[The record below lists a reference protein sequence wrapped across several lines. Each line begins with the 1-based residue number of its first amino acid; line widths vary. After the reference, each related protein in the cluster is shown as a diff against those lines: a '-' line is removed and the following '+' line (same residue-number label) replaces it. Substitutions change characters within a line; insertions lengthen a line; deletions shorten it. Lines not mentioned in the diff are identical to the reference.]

1 MRDRQSSRGAGRAR
15 FLRAGFLPVV
25 ALALTA
31 LFAAGAA
38 LAQNYR
44 FNAIEVEG
52 NLRIETSTILTY
64 VAIEPGDEVSPDILN
79 NAYQRVLASGL
90 FESVSVEPAGS
101 RLVVRVAE
109 FPTINR
115 VAFEGNS
122 RIKDDALEKLARSK
136 PRQVFNPG
144 TAEADV
150 ALIAEAYE
158 KNGRIAARVTPKII
172 RRSENRVDLIFEIF
186 EGKGIEIQRVG
197 FVGNRAYS
205 DRRLRRVVESKQAGL
220 LRAVVARDTYA
231 EDRLD
236 LDRQVLTEFYQ
247 SRGYVDFRV
256 TGTSADLTR
265 NRDGYFVTF
274 NIEEGQRFEFGEITT
289 RSAIAGVDPE
299 IYQDALKIKTG
310 AVYSPALVRRS
321 VERMERLGLQEG
333 VDFLR
338 VEPLVTRNERDLTL
352 DLEFVL
358 RRGQR
363 QFIERIDIKGNT
375 TTLDRVIRRQF
386 DTVEGDPFNA
396 RAIQRANRRIQ
407 GLRYFSGVGVDART
421 GSRPELVVVDVNVTE
436 TTTGSLT
443 LGGSFSSDGGLGFN
457 SSFSERNFLGR
468 GQGLNAKVD
477 LKSDRATYSFD
488 FLRTRL
494 SGKGRVVR
502 ALHQPRRNRRRQQP
516 LRHRRRSPSARGLA
530 SPQPRTRVCRCSCG
544 PPTARCSTT
553 TGISSTLR
561 SEVALGKLFALSAG
575 GSIVYDNRSSGLN
588 PNAGVRLEA
597 RGEYAGLA
605 GDQDYFKASVRLA
618 AQTRI
623 LQEEVIL
630 RSTFEAG
637 GDHLPQRHPEP
648 APPTATPERSSR
660 GFNANGIGPGR
671 VRREARRQQVRLVEA
686 RGGIPARASR
696 RVRHLG
702 RSLLRHRVDMGRRHH
717 RTGDLD
723 RVRGKT
729 RDRLLAV
736 LELAL
741 RSAADGFLPPACI
754 RVHRLHSRVRPHRKD
769 GVLIMRAALRFGVVA
784 LAIALAPA
792 SARPQPSAGGVVA
805 MNLEQVFNQNNAG
818 ASACA
823 PITPSRSRAWRRATT
838 TSGFC
843 WKPRRRGWRCCAAT
857 CRPTNS
863 ASSRIP
869 STPKSGESGP
879 PGPGAQKPLERSWGE
894 AQLAFLRAVQ
904 GVLGQM
910 LTEMGR
916 RRAARQQRAASGDE

>member
-64 VAIEPGDEVSPDILN
+64 VAIEPGDEVSPDMLN

-289 RSAIAGVDPE
+289 RSAISGVDPE

-321 VERMERLGLQEG
+321 VDRMERLGLQEG

-488 FLRTRL
+488 FSEPAFLGRDVSFGLSTSLAETDAANSRYDTETLAISPRLGFAAAEDTRL
-494 SGKGRVVR
+494 SVFMR
-502 ALHQPRRNRRRQQP
+502 AAN
-516 LRHRRRSPSARGLA
+516 SEMFNY
-530 SPQPRTRVCRCSCG
+530 
-544 PPTARCSTT
+544 

-561 SEVALGKLFALSAG
+561 SEVALGKLFTLSAG

-605 GDQDYFKASVRLA
+605 GDQDYFKTSVRLA
-618 AQTRI
+618 AQTRV

-637 GDHLPQRHPEP
+637 EITFLNDTLSRAADRYTGKII
-648 APPTATPERSSR
+648 R
-660 GFNANGIGPGR
+660 GFNANGIGPVEFGEKLGGNKFASLKFEAEFPLGLPDEFGISGGVYYDIGSIWDVDTIER
-671 VRREARRQQVRLVEA
+671 ATSTEFEARRVIGYSLFWNSPFGPLRMDF
-686 RGGIPARASR
+686 SR
-696 RVRHLG
+696 PLAYESTDSIREF
-702 RSLLRHRVDMGRRHH
+702 
-717 RTGDLD
+717 DLTA
-723 RVRGKT
+723 KT
-729 RDRLLAV
+729 
-736 LELAL
+736 E
-741 RSAADGFLPPACI
+741 F
-754 RVHRLHSRVRPHRKD
+754 
-769 GVLIMRAALRFGVVA
+769 
-784 LAIALAPA
+784 
-792 SARPQPSAGGVVA
+792 
-805 MNLEQVFNQNNAG
+805 
-818 ASACA
+818 
-823 PITPSRSRAWRRATT
+823 
-838 TSGFC
+838 
-843 WKPRRRGWRCCAAT
+843 
-857 CRPTNS
+857 
-863 ASSRIP
+863 
-869 STPKSGESGP
+869 
-879 PGPGAQKPLERSWGE
+879 
-894 AQLAFLRAVQ
+894 
-904 GVLGQM
+904 
-910 LTEMGR
+910 
-916 RRAARQQRAASGDE
+916 

>member
-1 MRDRQSSRGAGRAR
+1 MRDRPSSRGAGRSR

-64 VAIEPGDEVSPDILN
+64 VAIEPGDEVSPDMLN

-289 RSAIAGVDPE
+289 RSAISGVDPE

-321 VERMERLGLQEG
+321 VDRMERLGLQEG

-488 FLRTRL
+488 FSEPAFLGRDVSFGLSTSLAETDAANSRYDTETLAISPRLGFAAAEDTRL
-494 SGKGRVVR
+494 SVFMR
-502 ALHQPRRNRRRQQP
+502 AAN
-516 LRHRRRSPSARGLA
+516 SEMFNY
-530 SPQPRTRVCRCSCG
+530 
-544 PPTARCSTT
+544 

-561 SEVALGKLFALSAG
+561 SEVALGKLFTLSAG

-605 GDQDYFKASVRLA
+605 GDQDYFKTSVRLA
-618 AQTRI
+618 AQTRV

-637 GDHLPQRHPEP
+637 EITFLNDTLSRAADRYTGKII
-648 APPTATPERSSR
+648 R
-660 GFNANGIGPGR
+660 GFNANGIGPVEFGEKLGGNKFASLKFEAEFPLGLPDEFGISGGVYYDIGSIWDVDTIER
-671 VRREARRQQVRLVEA
+671 ATSTEFEARRVIGYSLFWNSPFGPLRMDF
-686 RGGIPARASR
+686 SR
-696 RVRHLG
+696 PLAYESTDSIREF
-702 RSLLRHRVDMGRRHH
+702 
-717 RTGDLD
+717 DLTA
-723 RVRGKT
+723 KT
-729 RDRLLAV
+729 
-736 LELAL
+736 E
-741 RSAADGFLPPACI
+741 F
-754 RVHRLHSRVRPHRKD
+754 
-769 GVLIMRAALRFGVVA
+769 
-784 LAIALAPA
+784 
-792 SARPQPSAGGVVA
+792 
-805 MNLEQVFNQNNAG
+805 
-818 ASACA
+818 
-823 PITPSRSRAWRRATT
+823 
-838 TSGFC
+838 
-843 WKPRRRGWRCCAAT
+843 
-857 CRPTNS
+857 
-863 ASSRIP
+863 
-869 STPKSGESGP
+869 
-879 PGPGAQKPLERSWGE
+879 
-894 AQLAFLRAVQ
+894 
-904 GVLGQM
+904 
-910 LTEMGR
+910 
-916 RRAARQQRAASGDE
+916 

>member
-488 FLRTRL
+488 FSEPAFLGRDVSFGLSTSLAETDAANSRYDTETLALSPRLGFPAAEDTRL
-494 SGKGRVVR
+494 SVFMR
-502 ALHQPRRNRRRQQP
+502 AAN
-516 LRHRRRSPSARGLA
+516 SEMFNY
-530 SPQPRTRVCRCSCG
+530 
-544 PPTARCSTT
+544 

-561 SEVALGKLFALSAG
+561 SEVALGKLFTLSAG

-637 GDHLPQRHPEP
+637 EITFLNDTLSRAADRYTGKII
-648 APPTATPERSSR
+648 R
-660 GFNANGIGPGR
+660 GFNANGIGPVEFGEKLGGNKFASLKLEAEFPLGLPDEFGISGGVYYDIGSIWDVDTIER
-671 VRREARRQQVRLVEA
+671 ATSTEFEARRVIGYSLFWNSPFGPLRMDF
-686 RGGIPARASR
+686 SR
-696 RVRHLG
+696 PLAYESTDSIREF
-702 RSLLRHRVDMGRRHH
+702 
-717 RTGDLD
+717 DLTA
-723 RVRGKT
+723 KT
-729 RDRLLAV
+729 
-736 LELAL
+736 E
-741 RSAADGFLPPACI
+741 F
-754 RVHRLHSRVRPHRKD
+754 
-769 GVLIMRAALRFGVVA
+769 
-784 LAIALAPA
+784 
-792 SARPQPSAGGVVA
+792 
-805 MNLEQVFNQNNAG
+805 
-818 ASACA
+818 
-823 PITPSRSRAWRRATT
+823 
-838 TSGFC
+838 
-843 WKPRRRGWRCCAAT
+843 
-857 CRPTNS
+857 
-863 ASSRIP
+863 
-869 STPKSGESGP
+869 
-879 PGPGAQKPLERSWGE
+879 
-894 AQLAFLRAVQ
+894 
-904 GVLGQM
+904 
-910 LTEMGR
+910 
-916 RRAARQQRAASGDE
+916 

>member
-1 MRDRQSSRGAGRAR
+1 MRNRHSRRGAGRTR
-15 FLRAGFLPVV
+15 FVRAGFLFAA
-25 ALALTA
+25 ALALAA
-31 LFAAGAA
+31 LFAAGGA

-52 NLRIETSTILTY
+52 NLRIETGTILTY
-64 VAIEPGDEVSPDILN
+64 AAIEPGDEVSPDRLN
-79 NAYQRVLASGL
+79 DAYQRVLASGL
-90 FESVSVEPAGS
+90 FESVSVEPDGS
-101 RLVVRVAE
+101 RLVIRVAE

-122 RIKDDALEKLARSK
+122 RINDEALEQLARSK

-158 KNGRIAARVTPKII
+158 RNGRIAARVTPKII

-231 EDRLD
+231 EDRLE

-274 NIEEGQRFEFGEITT
+274 NIEEGQRFNFGEITT

-299 IYQDALKIKTG
+299 SYQDALKIKTG
-310 AVYSPALVRRS
+310 AVYSPALVRKS

-358 RRGQR
+358 RRGPR

-407 GLRYFSGVGVDART
+407 GLRYFSGVNVDART
-421 GSRPELVVVDVNVTE
+421 GSRPELIVVDVNVTE

-468 GQGLNAKVD
+468 GQSLNAKVD

-488 FLRTRL
+488 FSEPAFLGRDVSFGLSTSLAETDAANSRYDTETLALSPRFGFAAAEDTRL
-494 SGKGRVVR
+494 SVFMRTANSEMFNYTGV
-502 ALHQPRRNRRRQQP
+502 
-516 LRHRRRSPSARGLA
+516 SP
-530 SPQPRTRVCRCSCG
+530 
-544 PPTARCSTT
+544 
-553 TGISSTLR
+553 TLR
-561 SEVALGKLFALSAG
+561 AETALGKLFTVSAG
-575 GSIVYDNRSSGLN
+575 GRIVYDNRSSGLN

-597 RGEYAGLA
+597 SGEYAGLA
-605 GDQDYFKASVRLA
+605 GDQKYIKAGVKFA
-618 AQTRI
+618 AQTRV

-630 RSTFEAG
+630 RSVFEAG
-637 GDHLPQRHPEP
+637 SIGFLDDTVSR
-648 APPTATPERSSR
+648 AADRYTGKIIR
-660 GFNANGIGPGR
+660 GFDANGIGPVQFGEKLGGNNFASLKF
-671 VRREARRQQVRLVEA
+671 EAEFPLGLPDEFGIS
-686 RGGIPARASR
+686 GGVYYDIGSIWSAYVIDGPGTSLDFEPR
-696 RVRHLG
+696 RVIG
-702 RSLLRHRVDMGRRHH
+702 YSLFWNSPFGPLRMD
-717 RTGDLD
+717 
-723 RVRGKT
+723 
-729 RDRLLAV
+729 
-736 LELAL
+736 
-741 RSAADGFLPPACI
+741 F
-754 RVHRLHSRVRPHRKD
+754 SR
-769 GVLIMRAALRFGVVA
+769 
-784 LAIALAPA
+784 
-792 SARPQPSAGGVVA
+792 
-805 MNLEQVFNQNNAG
+805 
-818 ASACA
+818 
-823 PITPSRSRAWRRATT
+823 
-838 TSGFC
+838 
-843 WKPRRRGWRCCAAT
+843 
-857 CRPTNS
+857 
-863 ASSRIP
+863 
-869 STPKSGESGP
+869 
-879 PGPGAQKPLERSWGE
+879 PLEYASTDSVRE
-894 AQLAFLRAVQ
+894 FD
-904 GVLGQM
+904 
-910 LTEMGR
+910 LTAKTEF
-916 RRAARQQRAASGDE
+916 

>member
-15 FLRAGFLPVV
+15 FLRAGFLPVA
-25 ALALTA
+25 ALALAA
-31 LFAAGAA
+31 LFAAGSA

-52 NLRIETSTILTY
+52 NLRIETGTILTY
-64 VAIEPGDEVSPDILN
+64 VAIEPGDEVSPDRLN
-79 NAYQRVLASGL
+79 DAYQRVLASGL

-122 RIKDDALEKLARSK
+122 RINDEALEQLARSK

-197 FVGNRAYS
+197 FVGNRAFS

-231 EDRLD
+231 EDRLE

-289 RSAIAGVDPE
+289 RSAIPGVDPE

-310 AVYSPALVRRS
+310 AVYSPDLVRRS
-321 VERMERLGLQEG
+321 VDRMERLGLQEG

-358 RRGQR
+358 RRGAR

-488 FLRTRL
+488 FSEPAFLGRDVSFGLSTSLAETDAANSRYDTETLALSPRLGFAAAEDTRL
-494 SGKGRVVR
+494 SVFM
-502 ALHQPRRNRRRQQP
+502 
-516 LRHRRRSPSARGLA
+516 
-530 SPQPRTRVCRCSCG
+530 RTATSEMFNY
-544 PPTARCSTT
+544 
-553 TGISSTLR
+553 TGISPTLR
-561 SEVALGKLFALSAG
+561 RETQLGKLLSVSAG
-575 GSIVYDNRSSGLN
+575 GRIVYDNRSSGLN

-597 RGEYAGLA
+597 SGEYAGLA
-605 GDQDYFKASVRLA
+605 GDQTYFKTGVKFA
-618 AQTRI
+618 AQTRV

-630 RSTFEAG
+630 RGVFEAG
-637 GDHLPQRHPEP
+637 AISFYDDTLSRAADRYTGKII
-648 APPTATPERSSR
+648 R
-660 GFNANGIGPGR
+660 GFDSNGIGPVQFGEKLGGNR
-671 VRREARRQQVRLVEA
+671 FASLKFEAEFPLGLPDEFGIS
-686 RGGIPARASR
+686 GGVYYDIGSIWDVDPFNGPASSVDFTQR
-696 RVRHLG
+696 RVIG
-702 RSLLRHRVDMGRRHH
+702 YSLFWNSPFGPLRMDFSRPLQFESTDSVREF
-717 RTGDLD
+717 DLTA
-723 RVRGKT
+723 KT
-729 RDRLLAV
+729 
-736 LELAL
+736 E
-741 RSAADGFLPPACI
+741 F
-754 RVHRLHSRVRPHRKD
+754 
-769 GVLIMRAALRFGVVA
+769 
-784 LAIALAPA
+784 
-792 SARPQPSAGGVVA
+792 
-805 MNLEQVFNQNNAG
+805 
-818 ASACA
+818 
-823 PITPSRSRAWRRATT
+823 
-838 TSGFC
+838 
-843 WKPRRRGWRCCAAT
+843 
-857 CRPTNS
+857 
-863 ASSRIP
+863 
-869 STPKSGESGP
+869 
-879 PGPGAQKPLERSWGE
+879 
-894 AQLAFLRAVQ
+894 
-904 GVLGQM
+904 
-910 LTEMGR
+910 
-916 RRAARQQRAASGDE
+916 

>member
-1 MRDRQSSRGAGRAR
+1 MRDRHSRRGAGRAR
-15 FLRAGFLPVV
+15 SLRAGFLPAA
-25 ALALTA
+25 ALALAA
-31 LFAAGAA
+31 LFAAGGA
-38 LAQNYR
+38 LAQDYR

-52 NLRIETSTILTY
+52 NLRIETGTILTY
-64 VAIEPGDEVSPDILN
+64 VAIEPGDEVSPDRLN
-79 NAYQRVLASGL
+79 DAYQRVLASGL

-101 RLVVRVAE
+101 RLVIRVEE

-122 RIKDDALEKLARSK
+122 RIKDEALEQLARSK

-289 RSAIAGVDPE
+289 RSAIQGVDPE

-310 AVYSPALVRRS
+310 GVYSPALVRRS
-321 VERMERLGLQEG
+321 VERMERLGLQQG

-358 RRGQR
+358 RRGPR

-386 DTVEGDPFNA
+386 ETVEGDPFNA

-488 FLRTRL
+488 FSEPAFLGRDVSFGLSTSLAETDAANSRYDTETLALSPRLGFAAAEDTRL
-494 SGKGRVVR
+494 SVFMRTATSEMFNYTGV
-502 ALHQPRRNRRRQQP
+502 
-516 LRHRRRSPSARGLA
+516 SP
-530 SPQPRTRVCRCSCG
+530 
-544 PPTARCSTT
+544 
-553 TGISSTLR
+553 TLR
-561 SEVALGKLFALSAG
+561 AETQLGKLLSVSAG
-575 GSIVYDNRSSGLN
+575 GRIVYDNRSSGLN

-597 RGEYAGLA
+597 SGEYAGLA
-605 GDQDYFKASVRLA
+605 GDQKYFKTGVRFA
-618 AQTRI
+618 AQTRV

-637 GDHLPQRHPEP
+637 AINFLDDTVSRAADRYTGKII
-648 APPTATPERSSR
+648 R
-660 GFNANGIGPGR
+660 GFDANGIGPVQFGEKLGGNR
-671 VRREARRQQVRLVEA
+671 FASLKFEAEFPLGLPDEFGIS
-686 RGGIPARASR
+686 GGVYYDIGSIWDVDVVGGPATSVDFKQR
-696 RVRHLG
+696 RVIG
-702 RSLLRHRVDMGRRHH
+702 YSLFWNSPFGPLRMD
-717 RTGDLD
+717 
-723 RVRGKT
+723 
-729 RDRLLAV
+729 
-736 LELAL
+736 
-741 RSAADGFLPPACI
+741 F
-754 RVHRLHSRVRPHRKD
+754 SR
-769 GVLIMRAALRFGVVA
+769 
-784 LAIALAPA
+784 
-792 SARPQPSAGGVVA
+792 
-805 MNLEQVFNQNNAG
+805 
-818 ASACA
+818 
-823 PITPSRSRAWRRATT
+823 
-838 TSGFC
+838 
-843 WKPRRRGWRCCAAT
+843 
-857 CRPTNS
+857 
-863 ASSRIP
+863 
-869 STPKSGESGP
+869 
-879 PGPGAQKPLERSWGE
+879 PLESE
-894 AQLAFLRAVQ
+894 ATDSVREFD
-904 GVLGQM
+904 
-910 LTEMGR
+910 LTAKTEF
-916 RRAARQQRAASGDE
+916 